1 MGMEEQ
7 LNLAPFCYLVI
18 DESYGIVEMN
28 GAMRE
33 LFGTKRRVPM
43 HVHEMLTV
51 ASRVYFQ
58 TYFMPSITLH
68 GRVDEMFLTVKG
80 ADGPVPV
87 LMNTI
92 KRNGLYECAMIPMT
106 IRGEYEKELL
116 LAKRN
121 AEKINREAAE
131 AYAKL
136 QNLLAEVEQKQ
147 RELEELNANLQQMT
161 TTDPLTG
168 LKNRR
173 YLEEALSELAGL
185 AEAGQ
190 PLALLVIDIDFFKRI
205 NDTYGHQTG
214 DAVLQE
220 LSWKLLNE
228 ASGQGVAA
236 RMGGEEF
243 VILLPGTDKAKAQ
256 GFAEKL
262 RGNIEHGEWVH
273 VPVTVSIGVAVFEPG
288 DNADSLFTRADEA
301 LYASKHAGRNR
312 VTVS

>member
-1 MGMEEQ
+1 MEEQ
-7 LNLAPFCYLVI
+7 LDLAPFCYLVI
-18 DESYGIVEMN
+18 NEYYGIVEMN
-28 GAMRE
+28 AAMRE
-33 LFGTKRRVPM
+33 LLGAERREPRN
-43 HVHEMLTV
+43 VHDLLTV

-80 ADGPVPV
+80 AAGPVPV

-106 IRGEYEKELL
+106 VRGEYEKELL

-121 AEKINREAAE
+121 AEKINQETAE

-136 QNLLAEVEQKQ
+136 QNLLAEVGQKQ
-147 RELEELNANLQQMT
+147 RELEELNANLLQMT

-173 YLEEALSELAGL
+173 YLEEVMSEMAGQ
-185 AEAGQ
+185 AEAGR
-190 PLALLVIDIDFFKRI
+190 PLSLLVIDIDFFKRI
-205 NDTYGHQTG
+205 NDTYGHQIG

-220 LSWKLLNE
+220 LAWKLLNE
-228 ASGQGVAA
+228 ANGLGTAA

-243 VILLPGTDKAKAQ
+243 VIVLPDAGKRKAQ
-256 GFAEKL
+256 EFAEKL
-262 RGNIEHGEWVH
+262 RGKIEHGEWLH
-273 VPVTVSIGVAVFEPG
+273 VAVTVSIGVATYEPG
-288 DNADSLFTRADEA
+288 DNADLLFARADQA
-301 LYASKHAGRNR
+301 LYASKNAGRNR
-312 VTVS
+312 VTVA

>member
-1 MGMEEQ
+1 MDEQ

-18 DESYGIVEMN
+18 DENYKILEMN
-28 GAMRE
+28 AAMRE
-33 LFGTKRRVPM
+33 LAGAEEHVPGN
-43 HVHEMLTV
+43 VHNLLTV

-58 TYFMPSITLH
+58 TYFMPSIALH
-68 GRVDEMFLTVKG
+68 GRVDEMFLTLKG
-80 ADGPVPV
+80 AGGPVPV
-87 LMNTI
+87 LMNTV
-92 KRNGLYECAMIPMT
+92 KRNGLYECALIPMT

-173 YLEEALSELAGL
+173 YLEEALSEMAGQ
-185 AEAGQ
+185 AEAGK
-190 PLALLVIDIDFFKRI
+190 PLALLVIDIDFFKRV
-205 NDTYGHQTG
+205 NDTYGHQMG

-220 LSWKLLNE
+220 LSWKLLHE
-228 ASGQGVAA
+228 ANGRGIAA

-243 VILLPGTDKAKAQ
+243 VILLPDSARSKAQ
-256 GFAEKL
+256 AFAEEL
-262 RGNIEHGEWVH
+262 RGKIEQGEWVH
-273 VPVTVSIGVAVFEPG
+273 IPVTVSIGVAIFEPG
-288 DNADSLFTRADEA
+288 DNADSLFARADEA
-301 LYASKHAGRNR
+301 LYASKNAGRNR
-312 VTVS
+312 VTVA

>member
-1 MGMEEQ
+1 MDEQ

-18 DESYGIVEMN
+18 DENYKILEMN
-28 GAMRE
+28 AAMRE
-33 LFGTKRRVPM
+33 LAGAEEHVPGN
-43 HVHEMLTV
+43 VHKLLTV

-58 TYFMPSITLH
+58 TYFMPSIALH
-68 GRVDEMFLTVKG
+68 GRVDEMFLTLKG
-80 ADGPVPV
+80 AAGPVPV
-87 LMNTI
+87 LMNTV
-92 KRNGLYECAMIPMT
+92 KRNGLYECALIPMT

-173 YLEEALSELAGL
+173 YLEEALSEMAGQ
-185 AEAGQ
+185 AEAGK
-190 PLALLVIDIDFFKRI
+190 PLALLVIDIDFFKRV
-205 NDTYGHQTG
+205 NDTYGHQMG

-220 LSWKLLNE
+220 LSWKLLHE
-228 ASGQGVAA
+228 ANGRGIAA

-243 VILLPGTDKAKAQ
+243 VILLPDSARLKAQ
-256 GFAEKL
+256 AFAEEL
-262 RGNIEHGEWVH
+262 RVKIEQGEWVH
-273 VPVTVSIGVAVFEPG
+273 IPVTVSIGVAIFEPG
-288 DNADSLFTRADEA
+288 DNADSLFARADEA
-301 LYASKHAGRNR
+301 LYASKNAGRNR
-312 VTVS
+312 VTVA